1 MNSNPA
7 HLVIFQDCKSIETNE
22 NHGSPIFLTADFSA
36 ENLQHRE
43 QGNGKFTVMK
53 ENPEK
58 LKILYLAILFLKTE
72 GKRIFP
78 TARAKRLYLPKST
91 KYEMLQTERTRC

>member
-1 MNSNPA
+1 MR
-7 HLVIFQDCKSIETNE
+7 IFQDCKSIETNE
-22 NHGSPIFLTADFSA
+22 NHGSPISLTADFST
-36 ENLQHRE
+36 ENLQWRE
-43 QGNGKFTVMK
+43 EGNGKFTLVK

-58 LKILYLAILFLKTE
+58 LKILYLAILSLKIE

-78 TARAKRLYLPKST
+78 TTRDKRIYLPKST